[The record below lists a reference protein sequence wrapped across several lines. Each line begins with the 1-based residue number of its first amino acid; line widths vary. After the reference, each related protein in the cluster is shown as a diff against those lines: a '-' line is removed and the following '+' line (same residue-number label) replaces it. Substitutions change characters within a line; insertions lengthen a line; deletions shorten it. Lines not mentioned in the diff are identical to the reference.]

1 MGVRVDR
8 QAALGWLGI
17 DGYRPSGR
25 VPLPAGKRG
34 LDAGE
39 VDELPAS
46 DLDDRPLDGGQD
58 IAGAESA
65 DAPARPVAAD
75 MPESTTPAA
84 ASPAEPAAGQPAS
97 SGEEAILPESAAAPP
112 ADRLCVTADSPHRD
126 LAGAIARVAGL
137 ACETGADSDALTLGG
152 EDWVLSTLAGDGQ
165 AKRRLWRVLV
175 DRARRPR
182 A

>member
-1 MGVRVDR
+1 MGLRVDR

-25 VPLPAGKRG
+25 VPLPAGKHG
-34 LDAGE
+34 LDPGE
-39 VDELPAS
+39 VDQLPAS
-46 DLDDRPLDGGQD
+46 DVDDRPLDGGPD
-58 IAGAESA
+58 VAGAELA
-65 DAPARPVAAD
+65 DAPARPLAAD
-75 MPESTTPAA
+75 VPESTV
-84 ASPAEPAAGQPAS
+84 S
-97 SGEEAILPESAAAPP
+97 SP

-137 ACETGADSDALTLGG
+137 ACETGADSDVLTLGG
-152 EDWVLSTLAGDGQ
+152 ETWVLSTLAGDGQ